1 MEILEQSVKYASKGP
16 KTINHWSNRTFRPN
30 RRLTN
35 EIQNWPQTQCYRFPN
50 FPHIHTNASSSQG
63 NELLR
68 IRNGKR
74 VCVMGRGG
82 VVTLQEKKK
91 RTNSDPEDR
100 PCPNCTSES
109 PGGVRFND
117 VKRWGKGGGRKK
129 RK

>member
-1 MEILEQSVKYASKGP
+1 MKFK
-16 KTINHWSNRTFRPN
+16 
-30 RRLTN
+30 
-35 EIQNWPQTQCYRFPN
+35 TQCYRFPN

-74 VCVMGRGG
+74 MCVMGRGG

-129 RK
+129 GNRTQDFDFTGDLSAFIIIKAVCP